1 MKIYFNATPLGKKE
15 GLEKNY
21 KRIYQE
27 IEELGH
33 THVSKFILRA
43 DAEVLSKQTHEEAVK
58 FYKQMLQEMKSADI
72 VILEV
77 SRHSTGVG
85 HQASLA
91 LSFGKPLIA
100 LHLEGRSPYLFTGI
114 QDDRLILVSYDLE
127 SVRKVL
133 EDSIDYAQGMLDVRF
148 NFFVSPQIQHYLDWV
163 AKFKRTPRAVYLRE
177 LLEKDMQENKEWKK
191 QK

>member
-15 GLEKNY
+15 GLSKNY

-27 IEELGH
+27 IERLGH
-33 THVSKFILRA
+33 THVSRFVLKAEA
-43 DAEVLSKQTHEEAVK
+43 DELSKQTHEEAVK
-58 FYKQMLQEMKSADI
+58 FYKQMLQELKSAEI

-85 HQASLA
+85 HQATLA

-114 QDDRLILVSYDLE
+114 QDDRLILIPYDLE
-127 SVRKVL
+127 SIRKVL

-148 NFFVSPQIQHYLDWV
+148 NFFISPEIQRYLDWV
-163 AKFKRTPRAVYLRE
+163 AKYKRTPRAVYLRE